1 MICIYSHLVRVE
13 NGGEGLL
20 DRDGVPGGHTLPGH
34 HVPPHPSLVL
44 HLHIII
50 IIIITIITL
59 IPYLDPAA
67 EAPHL
72 LVGAAG
78 QLGHHRHLPLLHG
91 DALPRQLGAAADGRL
106 DLPQR
111 GHRPRRLLLL
121 ELGLVRLEALLGA
134 GESRLGEVELAEE
147 EVALGAALVQLVAQ
161 LLGVAAAQCKLDVLK
176 TAFNIS
182 KVVEAGRSKIRR
194 IISKL

>member
-1 MICIYSHLVRVE
+1 MIYIYSHLVRVE
-13 NGGEGLL
+13 DGGERLL
-20 DRDGVPGGHTLPGH
+20 DRDGVPCSHTLPGH

-44 HLHIII
+44 HLHITIIIIIDII
-50 IIIITIITL
+50 IIIITIITIITIIL
-59 IPYLDPAA
+59 YLDPAA
-67 EAPHL
+67 EAAHL

-121 ELGLVRLEALLGA
+121 ELRPVRLEALLG
-134 GESRLGEVELAEE
+134 
-147 EVALGAALVQLVAQ
+147 
-161 LLGVAAAQCKLDVLK
+161 
-176 TAFNIS
+176 
-182 KVVEAGRSKIRR
+182 
-194 IISKL
+194 